1 MHVDGD
7 ALMQRKKILIVDD
20 DKDFLNLLNVHLKNS
35 GYLAAFAS
43 DVPSAL
49 IVARKEKPD
58 AILLDIGLPG
68 GNGFMVMDR
77 LRGIEGFAHI
87 PIIVVSAQPPV
98 ASMSR
103 ALKAGAHA
111 YLQKPVDPK
120 KLLASLQKA
129 LGDSSDR
136 PEEAHDRPADGSGK
150 ATIKILIVD
159 DDKAFVQLLNTRLK
173 NSGYL
178 VTFASDVPSALGLVQ
193 REKPDL
199 ILLDIGLP
207 GGDGFVLM
215 DRLKAIDRLAHIPII
230 IVTAQ
235 DTSSAKAK
243 ALKAGAQ
250 AYFQKPID
258 HNELTAAIREI
269 LGVQSA
275 QTSREESSDI

>member
-1 MHVDGD
+1 
-7 ALMQRKKILIVDD
+7 
-20 DKDFLNLLNVHLKNS
+20 
-35 GYLAAFAS
+35 
-43 DVPSAL
+43 
-49 IVARKEKPD
+49 
-58 AILLDIGLPG
+58 
-68 GNGFMVMDR
+68 MVMDR